1 MPVQKASGGT
11 DSRETEK
18 AEEGNVE
25 REEKGVEVEELGI
38 RQDKDQQ
45 QIGRAHV

>member
-38 RQDKDQQ
+38 RPDKDQQ
-45 QIGRAHV
+45 RFNRLP